1 MAQEER
7 LLTHLKD
14 RQHFVEGPD
23 MYSLQVSYWPMS
35 LILLGMALVFLHLH
49 PSPRTWWTWMEASS
63 PPICPQSWTSSGS
76 TSRPVSSVWPRA
88 SSVRCL
94 SLHITP
100 LHRALVQVCVN
111 TDTLFPFSPLGEVC
125 GECEAVLHRECAR
138 AASSCPRCG

>member
-23 MYSLQVSYWPMS
+23 MYSLQVSSWPLS
-35 LILLGMALVFLHLH
+35 LNLIILAIALVFLHLG
-49 PSPRTWWTWMEASS
+49 PSPRTWWTWREGSS
-63 PPICPQSWTSSGS
+63 PPICPQSWTSSES

-94 SLHITP
+94 SLHITRCTEQCAGVCQHRYP
-100 LHRALVQVCVN
+100 LPLLPPGGGVWGVRGRLAQGVC
-111 TDTLFPFSPLGEVC
+111 
-125 GECEAVLHRECAR
+125 
-138 AASSCPRCG
+138 